1 MTSSTLPLEIT
12 RIRAAT
18 TRDVVPVLALLR
30 EASLSLPGV
39 EEHFGSFVVAER
51 GSRIVGAMG
60 LELRGGEALLRSA
73 VVAPDA
79 RGTGVA
85 AALYAQIEEVA
96 RVNGV
101 RTLVLLTTAAQGYW
115 ARHGFA
121 PIARDDVP
129 TSVTLSEEFRGACP
143 ASATAMLLTL
153 D

>member
-1 MTSSTLPLEIT
+1 MTSSTAPLEIT

-18 TRDVVPVLALLR
+18 ASDVAPVLALLR
-30 EASLSLPGV
+30 ESSLSIPGV

-79 RGTGVA
+79 RGAGVG
-85 AALYAQIEEVA
+85 AALYARIVEVA
-96 RVNGV
+96 RANDV

-121 PIARDDVP
+121 PIARNDAP
-129 TSVTLSEEFRGACP
+129 ASVTRSEEFRGACP
-143 ASATAMLLTL
+143 ASATAMLLSL